1 MASPCLGMCLT
12 CSKGNSLR
20 DKVRK
25 LRKLQFAVPYKH
37 SQAPFSTPALIC
49 NAELSVQAKQYLD
62 SGREL
67 IKTLQSFVW
76 ICTTVIRWLW
86 VKEKVF
92 FPTFPLR
99 LCHQRLG
106 LTVQMTGPAALRPER
121 FQGRDVP
128 WWRRGPE
135 AVASCRHGCPA
146 LFCSLT
152 WLHISF
158 FFNLPIYCCSKLPE
172 KIPKSVDPELR
183 CFPNTGYTV
192 TVVSGTHSLKFN
204 PVTFVRPWKLGR
216 GFIRFPEGRIQLLEF
231 FCYHNV

>member
-1 MASPCLGMCLT
+1 MRSDHEASPPSSTHVPSPPFLHPRVHSAGLPGDLALSAGTRGSQTCWDCSWHPPGLGMCLT

-20 DKVRK
+20 DKVKK
-25 LRKLQFAVPYKH
+25 LTKLQFAVPYKH
-37 SQAPFSTPALIC
+37 AQAPFSALALIC

-86 VKEKVF
+86 VEEKVF

-99 LCHQRLG
+99 FCPQRLG
-106 LTVQMTGPAALRPER
+106 LTVQMTGAATLRPEH

-135 AVASCRHGCPA
+135 VVASCHHGCPA
-146 LFCSLT
+146 LF
-152 WLHISF
+152 
-158 FFNLPIYCCSKLPE
+158 
-172 KIPKSVDPELR
+172 
-183 CFPNTGYTV
+183 
-192 TVVSGTHSLKFN
+192 
-204 PVTFVRPWKLGR
+204 
-216 GFIRFPEGRIQLLEF
+216 
-231 FCYHNV
+231 